1 MSKKVLS
8 KAKFYSKAN
17 YSINNGFPLETLYE
31 IQPDYDITTEE
42 IDEWVKTKTKKTAKG
57 AALSKGKEE
66 LEKVFNKLDAII
78 IETRPYLVTYRRGD
92 NAEFYEYRGGVY
104 VHIMEQDILDLI
116 DNKMQELGLLEHR
129 TSQRRIKDT
138 MSRMISTMA
147 YMPGRRFD
155 DEMRQ
160 KWFLNLKNGLLDV
173 TTFTLLPHTPEY
185 FSTTQIPFDYNPE
198 AECPRFK
205 GFIDQI
211 AVNDPK
217 NAAMIQEMF
226 GYCLM
231 DGNPRHK
238 VFYLYGL
245 TARNGKSTVA
255 KIICGLIGR
264 GNTSMLSLSQIASDN
279 SSILGAMVGKQL
291 NFSDEVSS
299 KYVESPALTM
309 MSSEGIIEV
318 NPKYKKSF
326 MYQMRSKFIIACND
340 IPRFKESQGMKHRTI
355 IIPFM
360 YQIPESKRIF
370 RLDEILL
377 EEEGSGILNWAIA
390 GAQMLNINNQF
401 TISKES
407 AEDSYDSELESNP
420 VLAYLESEY
429 DFSSEFEKITLTED
443 MYGKEREGTFSAS
456 GFRAYCSAKGI
467 GLMSFQKFS
476 KELKRFMRETNKIQ
490 VRRELT
496 DDNIAGK
503 RGYVGLMLKVEN
515 AKSPYYVVDTFN
527 N

>member
-17 YSINNGFPLETLYE
+17 YAINNGFPVETLYDM
-31 IQPDYDITTEE
+31 QDDYDITTEE
-42 IDEWVKTKTKKTAKG
+42 IDAWVKTKTKKTAKG
-57 AALSKGKEE
+57 TAISRGKEE
-66 LEKVFNKLDAII
+66 LEKIYNTLDTII
-78 IETRPYLVTYRRGD
+78 IQARPNLVTFRRGE
-92 NAEFYEYRGGVY
+92 NVEFYEYRGGVY
-104 VHIMEQDILDLI
+104 VSVREQEIIDLI
-116 DNKMQELGLLEHR
+116 DNKMTEMGLLEHR
-129 TSQRRIKDT
+129 TAQRRIKDT
-138 MSRMISTMA
+138 MARIISAMA

-155 DEMRQ
+155 DELKQ
-160 KWFLNLKNGLLDV
+160 KWYLNLKNGLLDV

-198 AECPRFK
+198 ADCPRFK
-205 GFIDQI
+205 TFIDQV

-217 NAAMIQEMF
+217 NAAMIQEMY

-255 KIICGLIGR
+255 KVICGLIGR

-326 MYQMRSKFIIACND
+326 MYQVHSKFIIACND

-360 YQIPESKRIF
+360 YQIPEAKRIF

-377 EEEGSGILNWAIA
+377 EEEGSGILNWAIQ
-390 GAQMLNINNQF
+390 GAQLLNTNNQF

-420 VLAYLESEY
+420 VLAYLEHTY
-429 DFSSEFEKITLTED
+429 DFSKEFENLTMVEE
-443 MYGKEREGTFSAS
+443 MYGNDKEGGAPAT
-456 GFRAYCSAKGI
+456 GFRDYCHKKGI
-467 GLMSFQKFS
+467 GLMSYQKFS
-476 KELKRFMRETNKIQ
+476 KELKRFMRETGKIES
-490 VRRELT
+490 RRELT
-496 DDNIAGK
+496 DDNIAGR
-503 RGYVGLMLKVEN
+503 RGYVGLLRKADN
-515 AKSPYYVVDTFN
+515 IKSPYYVEDTF
-527 N
+527 